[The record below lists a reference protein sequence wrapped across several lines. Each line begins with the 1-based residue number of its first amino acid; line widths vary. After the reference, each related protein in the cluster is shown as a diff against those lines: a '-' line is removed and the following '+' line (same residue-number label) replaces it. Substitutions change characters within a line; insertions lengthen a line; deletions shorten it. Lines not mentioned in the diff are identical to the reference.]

1 MAEAGI
7 SPDLYLV
14 ARLSR
19 VAQSDPVVAIAAI
32 DWSAFS
38 RLEGDFG
45 FLATLSAHCGE
56 HLAPRPV
63 ATATATATIAISL
76 RLPCF
81 TAGWATLGLVGVA
94 FSGKEFLLF
103 DTEGEGS
110 PAVRTLKRLLL
121 KAHWMTSSLLLVG

>member
-63 ATATATATIAISL
+63 VTATIAAPL